1 MMSVSRIGGKN
12 LLLTDRTN
20 AWRESS
26 ALIMPRKNYSTTDT
40 LPKLLFIPA
49 PSLCYSVLSQ
59 FIGNLYAPSPTKA
72 SASEIGS
79 ATLTFAFAGT

>member
-26 ALIMPRKNYSTTDT
+26 ALIMPRKNYSTTEKKST
-40 LPKLLFIPA
+40 LKGDIYGRVLF
-49 PSLCYSVLSQ
+49 
-59 FIGNLYAPSPTKA
+59 
-72 SASEIGS
+72 
-79 ATLTFAFAGT
+79 